1 MRRFL
6 VTGIAALVAGGS
18 VAVGMELLRNL
29 PASDAY
35 GVDETT
41 GSVGATGYPRGT
53 LPLSD
58 AQRERIHRAVMPF
71 ADAPAAGAHVPE
83 LAERLSNDQPLQE
96 LPAAIRDEIPLLD
109 GQKFVKLHDR
119 ILVVDPASRVVVAMI
134 PRYRLLP

>member
-1 MRRFL
+1 MRRFV
-6 VTGIAALVAGGS
+6 VTGIVALVAGGPI
-18 VAVGMELLRNL
+18 AAAMELLRTL

-35 GVDETT
+35 ETT
-41 GSVGATGYPRGT
+41 GSAGATGYPRGA

-71 ADAPAAGAHVPE
+71 PDAPLAGAHVPE
-83 LAERLSNDQPLQE
+83 LAEKLVTDQPLQD
-96 LPAAIRDEIPLLD
+96 LPASLREEIPLLD
-109 GQKFVKLHDR
+109 AQKFVKLNDR